1 MTGQS
6 LFDLLS
12 NNTQKSTK
20 EGKGKMKTNTRRFGL
35 ALSALTL
42 VALLLSV
49 FGAVPMQA
57 GTGTTETISLGGYY
71 ATDSDAAATSE
82 TYQMGEGSWKATPG
96 VDTNSDGSDKFEF
109 YAYWSSGWTHNLGTF
124 TIDDIDSI
132 SYYTNKPGAEG
143 DPDFYLTIYTEP
155 DTTDDYGWYGY
166 RLNAEPYFSSSLNA
180 PANQWNEWN
189 TDTGTNQ
196 LTFCDHWKSG
206 TAGFY
211 GEPTLQT
218 IQAGVINWQTD
229 YGYGVNQD
237 IDYGTET
244 VKGISFSTGSGWSG
258 TFDGYI
264 DAVTIVLKDGTTL
277 TVDFEN
283 EVWVDDGYDSSTS
296 GWGKDH
302 FNSIQDGV
310 DAVADGGTV
319 NVAAGTYDSSSETF
333 PIVIN
338 KSLTL
343 LGAQANVDPR
353 PSQGGRTGSE
363 SVIDADETSSAVIQ
377 ISASDVEIN
386 GFTITGGTGDMVEE
400 SGSADNL
407 LFRYNILYDDL
418 ATCTPGDEGI
428 QIKYSDGVVMEYNY
442 AYDICQDAFNLSSS
456 SNGVV
461 RYNEA
466 HDIYSENAAIYCYD
480 DTNVDVIGN
489 LVYDV
494 PDNDGIKVGDTP
506 GELNVGG
513 IVKGNVV
520 HDIAEDGITIYATD
534 QTVESNI
541 IYNCG
546 SENGA
551 LYLWGADDTI
561 VTKNK
566 IYNNDAIGLL
576 IVNSDN
582 VSVTHN
588 DIYNNNDWDDTKY
601 TGSAGIW
608 LTSDTSNITINYN
621 SITGNAD
628 FGVKNEATTVADA
641 ENNWWGSG
649 YGPLHDASSTECLCP
664 GEGGWNCD
672 TCDENIEPGGQLGD
686 SVSDHV
692 DYCPWLGS
700 SPLESVWNRYAGN
713 PVVTGSAALDPVVV
727 KDGSTYRM
735 WYAHRD
741 GAGTWSIYYA
751 DSPDGTTWTHQTQVL
766 TGGGSG
772 AWDEELREGPAVIK
786 DDSNCQVAGCQ
797 WKMWYTGR
805 NSAGVN
811 QIGYAETSDAEGD
824 TGWTRYGSDPVLKPG
839 TLSTDWDNQ
848 LVREPWVI
856 KDGSTYKMWYSGTQQ
871 WPYFRIGYV
880 ESTDGVTWTTSH
892 QQVTGLGGTAAWDEA
907 QQYAP
912 SVVKIGSTYYLYYSG
927 TDGGPGRPSSYRW
940 STGTAMSSDGKAWT
954 KDSRN
959 PILIPAPTEPDS
971 LDFVS
976 AMYDGGWK
984 VWFSYVPSGEYAIGL
999 ATLGAPTMELYLDP
1013 VSQGVLRDGSSTVTY
1028 DIRLANASGVYGYNF
1043 ELTFDATYVQA
1054 TSAVTV
1060 TTFFDCQATTPDW
1073 NGAIDNG
1080 AGTVRFAC
1088 SRTAPQNPVYGSGP
1102 LAQVTFEAKAG
1113 GSLGTS
1119 VLDFSSDTQKLK
1131 LVDRDG
1137 FRLTTETQH
1146 GFIRTWGAGSLSGSV
1161 TLQGR
1166 TNHSGATVTIQNDS
1180 GYVDTTTTNAA
1191 GAWSFTAVPADT
1203 NYQVNVDM
1211 NRYLDAQKGDLN
1223 TYTNL
1228 VTVSDEG
1235 STALSNVKLL
1245 GGDIVAPPED
1255 GDDIVDISDIA
1266 VIGSAYAPLTV
1277 IDPALEKADINYDTY
1292 VDISDF
1298 VIAAGNYNSSS
1309 PVTWP

>member
-1 MTGQS
+1 LATILTQN
-6 LFDLLS
+6 LDLLKLADS
-12 NNTQKSTK
+12 NH
-20 EGKGKMKTNTRRFGL
+20 
-35 ALSALTL
+35 
-42 VALLLSV
+42 
-49 FGAVPMQA
+49 
-57 GTGTTETISLGGYY
+57 
-71 ATDSDAAATSE
+71 
-82 TYQMGEGSWKATPG
+82 
-96 VDTNSDGSDKFEF
+96 
-109 YAYWSSGWTHNLGTF
+109 AYGPES
-124 TIDDIDSI
+124 
-132 SYYTNKPGAEG
+132 
-143 DPDFYLTIYTEP
+143 LTIQ
-155 DTTDDYGWYGY
+155 G
-166 RLNAEPYFSSSLNA
+166 
-180 PANQWNEWN
+180 NEIYDN
-189 TDTGTNQ
+189 E
-196 LTFCDHWKSG
+196 KSG
-206 TAGFY
+206 IYMG
-211 GEPTLQT
+211 PM
-218 IQAGVINWQTD
+218 NKD
-229 YGYGVNQD
+229 Y
-237 IDYGTET
+237 
-244 VKGISFSTGSGWSG
+244 
-258 TFDGYI
+258 
-264 DAVTIVLKDGTTL
+264 
-277 TVDFEN
+277 
-283 EVWVDDGYDSSTS
+283 
-296 GWGKDH
+296 
-302 FNSIQDGV
+302 
-310 DAVADGGTV
+310 
-319 NVAAGTYDSSSETF
+319 
-333 PIVIN
+333 
-338 KSLTL
+338 
-343 LGAQANVDPR
+343 
-353 PSQGGRTGSE
+353 
-363 SVIDADETSSAVIQ
+363 
-377 ISASDVEIN
+377 
-386 GFTITGGTGDMVEE
+386 TITGNKIH
-400 SGSADNL
+400 DNG
-407 LFRYNILYDDL
+407 Y
-418 ATCTPGDEGI
+418 
-428 QIKYSDGVVMEYNY
+428 
-442 AYDICQDAFNLSSS
+442 
-456 SNGVV
+456 
-461 RYNEA
+461 
-466 HDIYSENAAIYCYD
+466 
-480 DTNVDVIGN
+480 
-489 LVYDV
+489 
-494 PDNDGIKVGDTP
+494 DGIMLDLEARHWNGTFEPAPDPPDKYASYDGSTNIVANSNEIYDNAQYGVRVVGTP
-506 GELNVGG
+506 
-513 IVKGNVV
+513 
-520 HDIAEDGITIYATD
+520 T
-534 QTVESNI
+534 
-541 IYNCG
+541 
-546 SENGA
+546 NGF
-551 LYLWGADDTI
+551 
-561 VTKNK
+561 V
-566 IYNNDAIGLL
+566 
-576 IVNSDN
+576 
-582 VSVTHN
+582 
-588 DIYNNNDWDDTKY
+588 
-601 TGSAGIW
+601 
-608 LTSDTSNITINYN
+608 
-621 SITGNAD
+621 
-628 FGVKNEATTVADA
+628 FDA
-641 ENNWWGSG
+641 ENNWWGSAD
-649 YGPLHDASSTECLCP
+649 GPEDTDSGTNEVTLATCGNYTVADMLNAVGEST
-664 GEGGWNCD
+664 GS
-672 TCDENIEPGGQLGD
+672 LGD
-686 SVSDHV
+686 EVSDNV